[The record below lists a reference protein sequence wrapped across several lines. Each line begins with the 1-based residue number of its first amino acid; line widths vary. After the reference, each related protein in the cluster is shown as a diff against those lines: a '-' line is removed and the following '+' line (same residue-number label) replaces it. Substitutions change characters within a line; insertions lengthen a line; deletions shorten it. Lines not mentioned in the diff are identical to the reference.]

1 MATTR
6 GSNSRPDLKV
16 LQGHHLHPLF
26 QLDNKLISAFA
37 VKIKFARD
45 LGGDPEYDGDKNASK
60 TTGQES
66 SAVDLHPAR
75 VAINNYHDWHCHYG
89 QSIDNIVSMDSIF
102 SIGIIVSNDIMVIR
116 VMSLV
121 SGKD

>member
-6 GSNSRPDLKV
+6 GSYSRPDLKV

-26 QLDNKLISAFA
+26 QLNNKLVSAFA
-37 VKIKFARD
+37 VKVEFARD
-45 LGGDPEYDGDKNASK
+45 LGGDPEYYGDKNASK

-75 VAINNYHDWHCHYG
+75 FAI
-89 QSIDNIVSMDSIF
+89 
-102 SIGIIVSNDIMVIR
+102 SNHRD
-116 VMSLV
+116 
-121 SGKD
+121 

>member
-1 MATTR
+1 M
-6 GSNSRPDLKV
+6 L
-16 LQGHHLHPLF
+16 HLNPLF
-26 QLDNKLISAFA
+26 QLDDKLISASS
-37 VKIKFARD
+37 VKIEFARD
-45 LGGDPEYDGDKNASK
+45 LGGDPEYYGDKNASK

-75 VAINNYHDWHCHYG
+75 VAINNYHDWHCHCG

-102 SIGIIVSNDIMVIR
+102 SIDIIVSNDIMVIR

-121 SGKD
+121 IGKD